1 MAVLIKDVRFLE
13 RSCSMLVTAGFLQG
27 GQELTSEAHFFRKE
41 EAVNARK
48 SMTISVMRDNVTRFP
63 EPQCFHL

>member
-1 MAVLIKDVRFLE
+1 
-13 RSCSMLVTAGFLQG
+13 MLVTAGSLQG

-41 EAVNARK
+41 GAGNARK